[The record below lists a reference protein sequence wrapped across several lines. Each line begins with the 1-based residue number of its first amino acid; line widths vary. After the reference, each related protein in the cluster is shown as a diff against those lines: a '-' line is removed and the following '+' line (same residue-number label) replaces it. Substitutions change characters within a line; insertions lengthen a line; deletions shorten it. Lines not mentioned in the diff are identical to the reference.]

1 MKSTRKNGQA
11 ITKDHLAS
19 CTGGQWPPSATMLV
33 KRVSNVRW
41 PSNEILRNEMH
52 PEMTH
57 HCVLS
62 AWDRHEQEL
71 RIFLLKK
78 IADPYEVDDLL
89 QELFLKLITQS

>member
-1 MKSTRKNGQA
+1 MR
-11 ITKDHLAS
+11 
-19 CTGGQWPPSATMLV
+19 
-33 KRVSNVRW
+33 
-41 PSNEILRNEMH
+41 
-52 PEMTH
+52 PEMTPH
-57 HCVLS
+57 FVLS

>member
-1 MKSTRKNGQA
+1 MR
-11 ITKDHLAS
+11 
-19 CTGGQWPPSATMLV
+19 
-33 KRVSNVRW
+33 
-41 PSNEILRNEMH
+41 
-52 PEMTH
+52 PEMTP